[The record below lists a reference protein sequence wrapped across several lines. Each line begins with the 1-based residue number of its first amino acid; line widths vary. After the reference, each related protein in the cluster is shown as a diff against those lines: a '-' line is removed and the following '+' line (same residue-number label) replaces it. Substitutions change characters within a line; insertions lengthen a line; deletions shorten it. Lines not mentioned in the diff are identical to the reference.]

1 MPTGKKDSTPKANSS
16 SLSSLHPPYIQMISE
31 AITTMKDRTGSS
43 QPAIAK
49 FIEENYTKLL
59 PPNFKKILSIQLKRF
74 VKSEKL
80 VKVKNSYKVSAAEK
94 TKKSS
99 VSAQKKASTVPKKKT
114 TNKSSTV
121 VRNAEAKVTAAKK
134 TKRLS
139 QVKTPE
145 GLKKMRTISA
155 NGEKMMKSK
164 AATPAK
170 RKTAPKSV
178 KTASM
183 PAAKRAK
190 N

>member
-1 MPTGKKDSTPKANSS
+1 MPTGKKDSALKANSS

-99 VSAQKKASTVPKKKT
+99 VSAQKKASTVPKKET
-114 TNKSSTV
+114 ANKSTV
-121 VRNAEAKVTAAKK
+121 VRNAETKATVGKK

-145 GLKKMRTISA
+145 VLKKTRPISA
-155 NGEKMMKSK
+155 SGEKMKTAK
-164 AATPAK
+164 AVAPAK
-170 RKTAPKSV
+170 KKLAPKSV
-178 KTASM
+178 KTGSM
-183 PAAKRAK
+183 PPAKRAK

>member
-1 MPTGKKDSTPKANSS
+1 MPTGKKDSALKANSS

-80 VKVKNSYKVSAAEK
+80 GEKTRNAQRQKSTVGKK
-94 TKKSS
+94 TKK
-99 VSAQKKASTVPKKKT
+99 
-114 TNKSSTV
+114 
-121 VRNAEAKVTAAKK
+121 
-134 TKRLS
+134 LS

-145 GLKKMRTISA
+145 VLKKTITISA
-155 NGEKMMKSK
+155 NEEKMKTTK
-164 AATPAK
+164 AVAPAK
-170 RKTAPKSV
+170 KKLAPKSV
-178 KTASM
+178 KTGVM
-183 PAAKRAK
+183 PPAKRAT